1 MENKISLWKED
12 GLALASL
19 VLALIAFQPPN
30 EARDAEI
37 IAQVERAAAE
47 KKADLRPEDYV
58 ALHHP
63 IDCPYIE
70 QCGAE
75 KPCKRRYTC
84 AADLRERK

>member
-12 GLALASL
+12 AL
-19 VLALIAFQPPN
+19 V
-30 EARDAEI
+30 
-37 IAQVERAAAE
+37 VAAAALGLLAGANDLPGAE
-47 KKADLRPEDYV
+47 FTAKLEQAAHEQKADLRPEDYI

-63 IDCPYIE
+63 IDCPYVE

-84 AADLRERK
+84 AADLTRERQ